1 MKLYVT
7 NVSFWYSNSGT
18 NSVIKNE
25 SLIIAC
31 ESYSD
36 AAAMIEECFME
47 DLVLFYIFYECENPI
62 LLSDLLTD
70 SKLIKKDE

>member
-7 NVSFWYSNSGT
+7 NVSFWYSDSSN
-18 NSVIKNE
+18 NPVIKNE
-25 SLIIAC
+25 SLIIAG

-36 AAAMIEECFME
+36 AVAQIEECFME
-47 DLVLFYIFYECENPI
+47 DLTCIDNFYECENPI
-62 LLSDLLTD
+62 LLSDLLAD

>member
-7 NVSFWYSNSGT
+7 NVNFWDSNSGT
-18 NSVIKNE
+18 NPVNE
-25 SLIIAC
+25 SLIIAG

-36 AAAMIEECFME
+36 AAAQIEECFME
-47 DLVLFYIFYECENPI
+47 DLICIDNFYECENPI
-62 LLSDLLTD
+62 LLSDLLAD

>member
-7 NVSFWYSNSGT
+7 NVSFWYAKSGT
-18 NSVIKNE
+18 NPVITNE
-25 SLIIAC
+25 SLIIAG

-36 AAAMIEECFME
+36 AAAQIEGYFME
-47 DLVLFYIFYECENPI
+47 DLICIDNFYECENPV
-62 LLSDLLTD
+62 LLSDLLAD

>member
-18 NSVIKNE
+18 NPVITNE
-25 SLIIAC
+25 SLIIAG

-36 AAAMIEECFME
+36 AAAKIEECFME
-47 DLVLFYIFYECENPI
+47 DLICIDNFYECENPI
-62 LLSDLLTD
+62 FLSDLLTD